1 MLRWIAGALGACL
14 ASTAFAQG
22 LPATLLSPD
31 ESIRVQVAQDD
42 SGRLTYAIS
51 RAGETVLA
59 PSALRLRL
67 AEGDVSYVD
76 LRGTDTRSVDT
87 VQKLTAT
94 KAAEARVRF
103 NELSVRAAPRAGAK
117 AITWIFR
124 AFNDGVAFRYVVPP
138 DAGLPTLAVRS
149 EDTEFT
155 FGGDYDCHG
164 FNVGRFDSSHEGEFD
179 PVKSHLIREHNTY
192 DLPLVC
198 RTGKSAFAIAEANL
212 ADYGGM
218 YLAGRGDGKPGVQ
231 TRIARRLDD
240 RNLVARADIGGS
252 PDGSGGAGSPWRV
265 ILLADRLGRLI
276 ESNLIGNLNPPPD
289 FDTSWIKPGKTAW
302 DWWSGPYL
310 PPPDH
315 GGTDMPTIERYVDF
329 AGASGL
335 EYMMIDEGW
344 CLRSGHGGSAPD
356 DADVTQA
363 KADIDMPALVAYA
376 AKKKVRLWLWVQWK
390 LLDRQMDAALDQYQ
404 KWGIAGIKVDFMDR
418 SDQQMVDYFHRLMA
432 KAAAHKLLVDMHGAY
447 PPAGLNRTWPN
458 FLTQEGIMGAEY
470 NKWSRRI
477 TATHNLSLAYTRML
491 LGPMDYTPGGFRN
504 VTPASFQVVN
514 SPPQVQTTRGQ
525 ALGMYVVY
533 ESPFQM
539 VADSPDIYQ
548 GAAGFEFIKSVPS
561 TWDET
566 RFIAGDIDDYV
577 VVARRRGN
585 IWYLGAMGNEQ
596 PHDISVPLDFLGEGR
611 FKAQVW
617 QDGDAPTMVERSER
631 PVSASDVLSLKLA
644 PSGGAAALISRVK

>member
-14 ASTAFAQG
+14 AASAVAQG

-31 ESIRVQVAQDD
+31 ESIRVQLAQDA
-42 SGRLTYAIS
+42 SGQLTYSIS
-51 RAGETVLA
+51 RNGETLFA
-59 PSALRLRL
+59 ASALRLRL
-67 AEGDVSYVD
+67 AEGDASVVEV
-76 LRGTDTRSVDT
+76 RGTDTRSVDT
-87 VQKLTAT
+87 VQKLTAS

-138 DAGLPTLAVRS
+138 DAGLQTLAVRS

-179 PVKSHLIREHNTY
+179 PVKSHLIRAHNLY

-198 RTGKSAFAIAEANL
+198 RTGKNAFAIGEANL

-218 YLAGRGDGKPGVQ
+218 YLTGRGDGKPGVQ
-231 TRIARRLDD
+231 ARIARRVDD
-240 RNLVARADIGGS
+240 RTLVARADIGAA
-252 PDGSGGAGSPWRV
+252 GAGSPWRV
-265 ILLADRLGRLI
+265 IMLADKLGRLI

-289 FDTSWIKPGKTAW
+289 FDTAWIRPGKTAW

-315 GGTDMPTIERYVDF
+315 GGTDMPTLKRYINF
-329 AGASGL
+329 AGASGF

-344 CLRSGHGGSAPD
+344 CLNSGTGGSAPA
-356 DADVTQA
+356 DADVTKT

-376 AKKKVRLWLWVQWK
+376 AKKKVKLWLWVQWS

-418 SDQQMVDYFHRLMA
+418 SDQQMVDYYHKLMA
-432 KAAAHKLLVDMHGAY
+432 RAAAHRLLVDMHGAY

-458 FLTQEGIMGAEY
+458 FLTQEGVMGAEY

-477 TATHNLSLAYTRML
+477 TATHNVSLAFTRML
-491 LGPMDYTPGGFRN
+491 LGPLDYTPGGFRN
-504 VTPASFQVVN
+504 ATPATFQVVN

-525 ALGMYVVY
+525 ALGMFVVF

-539 VADSPDIYQ
+539 VADSPDVYQ
-548 GAAGFEFIKSVPS
+548 GAAGFEFIKAVPS
-561 TWDET
+561 SWDET

-577 VVARRRGN
+577 VVARRKGST
-585 IWYLGAMGNEQ
+585 WYLGAMGNER
-596 PHDISVPLDFLGEGR
+596 PHEISVPLDFLGEGR
-611 FKAQVW
+611 FKLQVW
-617 QDGDAPTMVERSER
+617 QDSDVPTAVERTER
-631 PVSASDVLSLKLA
+631 AASASDVLALELA
-644 PSGGAAALISRVK
+644 PSGGAAALITRAK